1 MRVGFGYDA
10 HPLVSGRLLVLAGVD
25 VPYARGLDGFS
36 DGDVVAH
43 AVIDA
48 LLGALA
54 LGDCGSHFP
63 AGDARFAGARS
74 LDLLRQAVALV
85 AAEKHMIGNVD
96 CTIVAERPALAPFIP
111 QMRANLARALDVTTA
126 SVSVKAKRTEGLGF
140 EGESRGI
147 AAYAVACVI
156 PARPAFQTGEDA

>member
-10 HPLVSGRLLVLAGVD
+10 HPLVAGRLLVLAGVE
-25 VPYARGLDGFS
+25 VPYARGLDGYS

-74 LDLLRQAVALV
+74 LDLLRQAVALI
-85 AAEKHMIGNVD
+85 AAENHVIGNVD
-96 CTIVAERPALAPFIP
+96 CTIVAERPALAAYIG
-111 QMRANLARALDVTTA
+111 QMRSNLSRALDVTTA
-126 SVSVKAKRTEGLGF
+126 FVSVKAKRTEGLGF

-147 AAYAVACVI
+147 AAYAIASVK
-156 PARPAFQTGEDA
+156 PARPAFQASDEE

>member
-10 HPLVSGRLLVLAGVD
+10 HPLVTGRLLVLAGVE
-25 VPYARGLDGFS
+25 VPFGRGLDGFS

-63 AGDARFAGARS
+63 AGDARYAGARS

-85 AAEKHMIGNVD
+85 AAEKHAIGNVD
-96 CTIVAERPALAPFIP
+96 CTIVAERPALAPFIA
-111 QMRANLARALDVTTA
+111 QMRANIARALDVTTGF
-126 SVSVKAKRTEGLGF
+126 VSVKAKRTEGLGF

-147 AAYAVACVI
+147 AAYAVACVV
-156 PARPAFQTGEDA
+156 PARPGFQASDES

>member
-10 HPLVSGRLLVLAGVD
+10 HPLVAGRLLVLAGVE

-36 DGDVVAH
+36 DGDVVVH

-74 LDLLRQAVALV
+74 LDLLREAVTLIL
-85 AAEKHMIGNVD
+85 AENHVVGNVD
-96 CTIVAERPALAPFIP
+96 CTIVAERPALAPFIA
-111 QMRANLARALDVTTA
+111 QMRANLSRALDVTA
-126 SVSVKAKRTEGLGF
+126 AFVSVKAKRTEGLGF

-156 PARPAFQTGEDA
+156 PARPVFQAGEET